1 MRRHGQGR
9 LSRFQVG
16 LIALAILA
24 IATIAA
30 FSRDI
35 PFTKPYELKAVFDN
49 TTAMG
54 VNTPVRIAGVNVGKV
69 SKVEKADDDSTA
81 SVVTIKLNDEALPIK
96 EDAEL
101 KIRPR
106 IFFGGN
112 FFVDLK
118 PGSPGAEELDSG
130 DTVPPTQTSAPVQ
143 LDQVLGGL
151 RADTRKDLQ
160 KLLVGYGEAIAGEP
174 APGEDD
180 DQDPDTQGET
190 AGKSL
195 NDSLEN
201 APAALRDSAV
211 VNQATLGSE
220 LHDLSKLVAG
230 GQKVS
235 AALASRETQ
244 LKDLISNFNT
254 TTGALAAEQANLRRT
269 IRLLPQVLDAAN
281 PAFDALNASFPP
293 TRAFAREIIPG
304 VRETPAT
311 IKASLPW
318 IAQVRKLFS
327 PAELQGLVADLR
339 PATAALSSTSDSL
352 MSLLPQQE
360 LLNKCFRDYLLPA
373 GDLKI
378 QDGAFTTNVENYKE
392 FFQALVGLSG
402 ESQNFDGN
410 GTYTRFQTG
419 GGANTV
425 STGPVGAGGPFWANA
440 LNPPSGTRP
449 ARPARKPPFNRKV
462 ACHTNEFPNL
472 NAAKIGGGP

>member
-16 LIALAILA
+16 LIALIL
-24 IATIAA
+24 ITIVTLAA
-30 FSRDI
+30 FMRDI
-35 PFTKPYELKAVFDN
+35 PFTKPYELQAVFDN
-49 TTAMG
+49 TSAMG

-81 SVVTIKLNDEALPIK
+81 SVVTMKLNDDALPIR
-96 EDAEL
+96 EDAQL

-118 PGSPGAEELDSG
+118 PGSPSAKELDSG
-130 DTVPPTQTSAPVQ
+130 ETIPPTQTSAPVQ

-160 KLLVGYGEAIAGEP
+160 RLLVGYGDAIDGEP

-195 NDSLEN
+195 NDSLEY
-201 APAALRDSAV
+201 APDALKGAAV

-244 LKDLISNFNT
+244 LKDLVSNFNT
-254 TTGALAAEQANLRRT
+254 TTGALAAEQANLRKT
-269 IRLLPQVLDAAN
+269 VHLLPEVLDAAN
-281 PAFDALNASFPP
+281 PAFDSLNASFPP

-318 IAQVRKLFS
+318 IEQVHKLFS

-339 PATAALSSTSDSL
+339 PATAALSSTSASL
-352 MSLLPQQE
+352 MSLLPEQE
-360 LLNKCFRDYLLPA
+360 LLNKCFRDRLLPA

-378 QDGAFTTNVENYKE
+378 QDGAFTTDVENYKE

-419 GGANTV
+419 GGAFPV
-425 STGPVGAGGPFWANA
+425 QTGAVGTGGPFFANA
-440 LNPPSGTRP
+440 LNQPSGTRP
-449 ARPARKPPFNRKV
+449 ARPSRKPPFNRK
-462 ACHTNEFPNL
+462 ANCYSQPLPDL